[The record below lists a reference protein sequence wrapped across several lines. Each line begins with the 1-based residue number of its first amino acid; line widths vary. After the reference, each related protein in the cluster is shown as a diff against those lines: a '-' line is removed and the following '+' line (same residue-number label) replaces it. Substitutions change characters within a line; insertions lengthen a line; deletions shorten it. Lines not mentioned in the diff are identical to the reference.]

1 MTGGGEEDF
10 LRILKHFHKKY
21 RLTGIFPEGNK
32 IDQYKLFVDEYL
44 VIPNRMFPF
53 TKFSIKSYSG
63 FSFKGYKKYSLLK
76 TFLKDKK
83 FDLAYIHSSVCIYET
98 LAINRSGI
106 PYIISVRE
114 FINPEFVRNKMYR
127 YYLKTA
133 QKIIVI
139 SRLLYDEFNKLNYY
153 SEKIKIIYPA
163 IENPGIK
170 LLIENDGKVLL
181 NIGNIFPDK
190 GQDKVIDA
198 IAKIKLTHEDVIL
211 KIIGENVDDNYY
223 VHLNDLIKKYGL
235 ENNVVFTGAV
245 SKDTVLEEILKSTA
259 VIISSSYEGF
269 SLVALETL
277 SCKKPLI
284 STRVGVIPEIL
295 IDGENGLLY
304 DFNDTDLLAGKIEL
318 LIKDKKLYDKLSE
331 NGFRTYGNLFNLED
345 SLNKIDSEFLSV
357 LNQKKNL

>member
-21 RLTGIFPEGNK
+21 RLIGIFPEGNK
-32 IDQYKLFVDEYL
+32 IDVYKLYVDEYL

-53 TKFSIKSYSG
+53 TKFSIKSYLG
-63 FSFKGYKKYSLLK
+63 FSLKAFKKLSLIK
-76 TFLKDKK
+76 TFLKDKQI
-83 FDLAYIHSSVCIYET
+83 DLAYVHSSVCIYEVMS
-98 LAINRSGI
+98 LNKSGI

-114 FINPEFVRNKMYR
+114 FINPEFVRINIYK

-139 SRLLYDEFNKLNYY
+139 SKLLYNEFTKLDYHTD
-153 SEKIKIIYPA
+153 KLKIIYPA
-163 IENPGIK
+163 IEISENK
-170 LLIENDGKVLL
+170 LLKENDEKVFL

-198 IAKIKLTHEDVIL
+198 LSKIKLNHEDIIL

-223 VHLNDLIKKYGL
+223 EHLKYLIKKYRL
-235 ENNVVFTGAV
+235 ENNVIFTGAI
-245 SKDTVLEEILKSTA
+245 SKDSVLEEILKSKA

-277 SCKKPLI
+277 SSKKPLI
-284 STRVGVIPEIL
+284 STPVGVVPEIL
-295 IDGENGLLY
+295 TDWENGLLY
-304 DFNDTDLLAGKIEL
+304 DFNDTDSLAGKIDL
-318 LIKDKKLYDKLSE
+318 LIKDKKLYEKLSE
-331 NGFRTYGNLFNLED
+331 NGFRTFGKFFSLED
-345 SLNKIDSEFLSV
+345 SLDNIDTEFLSV
-357 LNQKKNL
+357 LNQKNTL